1 MLYRVQ
7 NPKEMLVFTTIHMD
21 SWNWDYSVSQ
31 ITDQILAETRVLLT
45 QKLSIENC
53 QKLYIKHSFPIS
65 YLMGWVTKLQMKVR
79 LRHSFLKNIFL
90 YLFIKFIQKIFVELF
105 FYSKQPEIL
114 YRPRQTLFLLLERLC
129 SGKWGRG

>member
-1 MLYRVQ
+1 M
-7 NPKEMLVFTTIHMD
+7 
-21 SWNWDYSVSQ
+21 SQ

-129 SGKWGRG
+129 SGK